1 MRISDASRAESQA
14 AAERLVSIA
23 DLFAVRLRES
33 GECPDFAVDTYEAVA
48 AEVAATLRVS
58 VAMGSSYL
66 RYALAMR
73 ERLPQVGKAFE
84 AGDID
89 YRLFRAIVFRTC
101 LITDIATLAT
111 IDAQLAALAPRWP
124 SMTRG
129 KLGAKI
135 DKLVARLDPD
145 AVRRTKDCA
154 PDRYVE
160 IGESDAGM
168 GEIHARVFN
177 TTGIAFGKRLDE
189 LAATVCDADPR
200 NRDQLRADA
209 VDALVAG
216 ANRLACTCGS
226 DTCPARANTRPPGN
240 IVIHVVAERAT
251 LEGHSETP
259 GFEPGS
265 DSLIPAEILRELAA
279 AAKCLPIIPPRGAV
293 AEPGYT
299 PSRALADFVRCR
311 DLTCRAPGCD
321 RPAVGCDLDHTV
333 PYDDGGP
340 THASNLKCLC
350 RLHHLLKTFWGW
362 QDRQLPDGTVIW
374 TLPGGQVHV
383 TTPGS
388 ALLFPS
394 LCVPTARLSLSDVRR
409 TNQRANRQAKMPR
422 RTHTRAQN
430 RANTIAQERRDNH
443 KHRMQC
449 LARERELYG
458 IPADPDDD
466 PPPF

>member
-89 YRLFRAIVFRTC
+89 YRLFRTIVFRTC

-160 IGESDAGM
+160 IGESDAHVVIRLNQLVLILDAVGM
-168 GEIHARVFN
+168 GFFATSGAAIAVDHGASWFAAALLGMLSAIAGGIIRDVLARDIPMVMGPDDLYAIPAILGSITYVAIDYFAPQWI
-177 TTGIAFGKRLDE
+177 GIVAGSVLATVLR
-189 LAATVCDADPR
+189 LAAMAFHWQMPTGPR
-200 NRDQLRADA
+200 ELHRTR
-209 VDALVAG
+209 
-216 ANRLACTCGS
+216 R
-226 DTCPARANTRPPGN
+226 PAPG
-240 IVIHVVAERAT
+240 
-251 LEGHSETP
+251 LSET
-259 GFEPGS
+259 
-265 DSLIPAEILRELAA
+265 
-279 AAKCLPIIPPRGAV
+279 
-293 AEPGYT
+293 
-299 PSRALADFVRCR
+299 
-311 DLTCRAPGCD
+311 
-321 RPAVGCDLDHTV
+321 
-333 PYDDGGP
+333 
-340 THASNLKCLC
+340 AS
-350 RLHHLLKTFWGW
+350 
-362 QDRQLPDGTVIW
+362 
-374 TLPGGQVHV
+374 
-383 TTPGS
+383 
-388 ALLFPS
+388 
-394 LCVPTARLSLSDVRR
+394 
-409 TNQRANRQAKMPR
+409 
-422 RTHTRAQN
+422 
-430 RANTIAQERRDNH
+430 
-443 KHRMQC
+443 
-449 LARERELYG
+449 
-458 IPADPDDD
+458 
-466 PPPF
+466 